1 MTTLLVILIVLS
13 LTIFLANLLFSFLFP
28 KLNDSVKD
36 EAGQLKFSIVIAFK
50 NESVNLEN
58 LFKSLSKLTY
68 PSDKF
73 EIILVDDGSTDNSF
87 EKASELCNGR
97 GNYFVVKAD
106 NKKYPGK
113 KGALELGISR
123 ANHQYILITDAD
135 CNPQNNWLNGY
146 SKKFQEGF
154 DLLFGFAPFV
164 QSKNVI
170 SKISCFENLRS
181 TILTF
186 VLAKI
191 GLPYSAAARNIGF
204 KKSSF
209 EKIGGFSKTLE
220 TPGGDDDLLIREAV
234 KNKLKIGIVNEKD
247 SLVLT
252 KSKET
257 FKEYLSQKAR
267 HTKTSHHYLPEHKM
281 ILGSWHLFNILVL
294 FSILLL
300 PVNLFFVIPVLVKLS
315 SDILVILNIQNMFH
329 YKFKVHE
336 IILQQVVYEVF
347 LIINFLFSFR
357 KNIIWKN

>member
-1 MTTLLVILIVLS
+1 LVIVIVLS
-13 LTIFLANLLFSFLFP
+13 LTIFLVNLLFSFLFP
-28 KLNDSVKD
+28 RLNESVKD
-36 EAGQLKFSIVIAFK
+36 EAGQLKLSILIAFK
-50 NESVNLEN
+50 NERDNLES
-58 LFKSLSKLTY
+58 LIKSLSKLTY
-68 PSDKF
+68 PADKF

-87 EKASELCNGR
+87 EKASELCKGK

-113 KGALELGISR
+113 KGALELGIKKAS
-123 ANHQYILITDAD
+123 HPYILVTDAD
-135 CNPQNNWLNGY
+135 CQPQHNWLNGY

-154 DLLFGFAPFV
+154 DLLFGLAPFV

-181 TILTF
+181 SILTF

-209 EKIGGFSKTLE
+209 EKIGGFSNTLE
-220 TPGGDDDLLIREAV
+220 TPSGDDDLLIREAV
-234 KNKLKIGIVNEKD
+234 KNKLKIGIVSEKD
-247 SLVLT
+247 SLVFT

-294 FSILLL
+294 FSVLLL
-300 PVNLFFVIPVLVKLS
+300 PVNLFFAIPGLVKLS
-315 SDILVILNIQNMFH
+315 SDILVILKIQNMFH
-329 YKFKVHE
+329 YKFRIHE
-336 IILQQVVYEVF
+336 IILQQAVYEMF
-347 LIINFLFSFR
+347 LIVNFLFSFR
-357 KNIIWKN
+357 RNIIWKN